1 MHRGSP
7 RQRITS
13 DLTNLPDNSTCSV
26 QSVAFQARSGSHLWF
41 QAAGI
46 CSCFPFHDTP
56 GHCPGGTTL
65 PMGSTIFGAQL
76 LSRTCSPP
84 SQSLSLSL
92 LPALGSCLGN
102 LSLNGIIFLQAV
114 LGGSPRQSYFCAAS
128 ARVLH
133 LSELQ
138 AGPLRVSIMLYS
150 ETD

>member
-7 RQRITS
+7 RQRVTS
-13 DLTNLPDNSTCSV
+13 DSTNLADNSTCSV
-26 QSVAFQARSGSHLWF
+26 HSMAFQARNNSHLWF
-41 QAAGI
+41 QAAGV
-46 CSCFPFHDTP
+46 CGCFPLHDTP
-56 GHCPGGTTL
+56 GQCPGGTAL
-65 PMGSTIFGAQL
+65 PTGSSILGVHL
-76 LSRTCSPP
+76 LCSACSPP
-84 SQSLSLSL
+84 SQSLSL
-92 LPALGSCLGN
+92 LPAIHGGCLGS

-133 LSELQ
+133 LGELQ

>member
-46 CSCFPFHDTP
+46 CSCFPLHDTL
-56 GHCPGGTTL
+56 GQCPGGTTL
-65 PMGSTIFGAQL
+65 PMGRSILGAQL

-84 SQSLSLSL
+84 SQSLSL

-102 LSLNGIIFLQAV
+102 LSLKWDHFLASCFGRLTQAVIFLCSICQ
-114 LGGSPRQSYFCAAS
+114 GSAPQ
-128 ARVLH
+128 
-133 LSELQ
+133 
-138 AGPLRVSIMLYS
+138 
-150 ETD
+150 